1 MNELNVYCT
10 YSTYMMVHA
19 MDHAMM
25 TNINVIRD
33 MAQSLFPLFF
43 KLLLLL
49 PTITLM
55 IRATSALGV
64 NQYTGYNGREVA
76 LEMST

>member
-1 MNELNVYCT
+1 MNRMNERTEWMNELNVYCT

-25 TNINVIRD
+25 TNINVNRN

-55 IRATSALGV
+55 ISKIFKTTKRSL
-64 NQYTGYNGREVA
+64 
-76 LEMST
+76 